1 MRFLITFIAF
11 VAGLAAAA
19 LAMTA
24 LVGAGMLR
32 NGPVW
37 LVALAAVCL
46 VSLPPRAL
54 AGVGKKGEGSN
65 FLASS
70 LALLVWSA
78 SALVVFPLYFPGERQ
93 QSLSLGLAALEPFG
107 QGYIDK
113 DWAEPIH
120 KWLPAVKGTRVPPK
134 EATKTRAPK
143 PPPVKKA
150 PAQPSPLPAAT
161 AINSG
166 DEVVLPAEGGRG
178 SLNIPVTFESGRRS
192 AEVRMIFDTGATLT
206 TLNRATLRKI
216 GVRVPPDA
224 PKMMVHTAAGPKETQ
239 VVLVEKVWIGGF
251 EVEGVTISVCDACA
265 TGDAVGLLGMNVSE
279 RFLVTVDGA
288 RDEVKLAPRSGANN
302 RGSDVGPWVKLDAE
316 ATRWPDG
323 RTEVILEAE
332 NTSKRWIERLT
343 IAIQCD
349 ETRYADMRDIG
360 PSQIG
365 QVEVSV
371 APGTNCESFQVS
383 IDSATW

>member
-1 MRFLITFIAF
+1 LRFLITFIAF

-113 DWAEPIH
+113 DWAEPIQ
-120 KWLPAVKGTRVPPK
+120 KWLPAVKGTRVSQK

>member
-1 MRFLITFIAF
+1 MVFL
-11 VAGLAAAA
+11 AGLSASA

-46 VSLPPRAL
+46 VTLPPRAL
-54 AGVGKKGEGSN
+54 AGTSKKEERGN
-65 FLASS
+65 FLGR
-70 LALLVWSA
+70 ALSMLVWSMA
-78 SALVVFPLYFPGERQ
+78 VLIVFPLYFPKERQ
-93 QSLSLGLAALEPFG
+93 QSISLGLAALEPFG
-107 QGYIDK
+107 HGYINK
-113 DWAEPIH
+113 EWAEPIH
-120 KWLPAVKGTRVPPK
+120 EWLPQVNGTRVPPK
-134 EATKTRAPK
+134 EAKQTPVPK
-143 PPPVKKA
+143 PPPAKKN
-150 PAQPSPLPAAT
+150 PAQSAPLPLPT
-161 AINSG
+161 AVSSG

-178 SLNIPVTFESGRRS
+178 SLNIPVTVENGRRS

-206 TLNRATLRKI
+206 TLDRSTLRKI
-216 GVRVPPDA
+216 GVRVPDDA
-224 PKMMVHTAAGPKETQ
+224 PKMMVHTAAGPRETR
-239 VVLVEKVWIGGF
+239 VVLIERVWIGGY

-288 RDEVKLAPRSGANN
+288 RDEVKLSPRDGATN
-302 RGSDVGPWVKLDAE
+302 RGSDVGPWIDLDAE

-332 NTSKRWIERLT
+332 NTSQRWIERLT

-349 ETRYADMRDIG
+349 ETRYADIRGIG
-360 PSQIG
+360 PGQVG

-383 IDSATW
+383 IDSAEW

>member
-1 MRFLITFIAF
+1 MRFLITFILF
-11 VAGLAAAA
+11 IAGVSAAA

-32 NGPVW
+32 NGPAW

-46 VSLPPRAL
+46 ISLPPRAL
-54 AGVGKKGEGSN
+54 AGVRKKGEGGN
-65 FLASS
+65 FLASA
-70 LALLVWSA
+70 LALLVWSF

-113 DWAEPIH
+113 EWAEPIDE
-120 KWLPAVKGTRVPPK
+120 WLPAVTGTRVPPK
-134 EATKTRAPK
+134 EASALRAPK
-143 PPPVKKA
+143 PPPVKKM
-150 PAQPSPLPAAT
+150 PAQSAPLPAPT
-161 AINSG
+161 AVNSG

-178 SLNIPVTFESGRRS
+178 SLNIPVTIESGRRS
-192 AEVRMIFDTGATLT
+192 VEVQMIFDTGATLT

-216 GVRVPPDA
+216 GVRVPSDA
-224 PKMMVHTAAGPKETQ
+224 PKMLVHTAAGPKETQ

-288 RDEVKLAPRSGANN
+288 RDEVKLSPRSGATN
-302 RGSDVGPWVKLDAE
+302 RGSDVGPWVNLDAE

-323 RTEVILEAE
+323 RTEVILEAK

-343 IAIQCD
+343 VAIQCD

-360 PSQIG
+360 PG
-365 QVEVSV
+365 QLGHVEVSV

-383 IDSATW
+383 IDSAEW